1 MPTSQDRLN
10 YEHLIPLTAGP
21 RELEPVARAAG
32 RPTPRYRRLYGMVID
47 GDLPAVQIGKFWY
60 FERKNLS
67 IIIEKLGLTPA
78 SPVKSSKSRKSAA
91 SVIVSSA
98 L

>member
-21 RELEPVARAAG
+21 RELEPAARAAG

-60 FERKNLS
+60 FERKNLAV
-67 IIIEKLGLTPA
+67 ITEKMCLSPST
-78 SPVKSSKSRKSAA
+78 PVKSLKSRKGAA
-91 SVIVSSA
+91 SAIANSA
-98 L
+98 P